1 VLVAGLGYFVDLFDI
16 TLYGVVRVSS
26 LKDLGLTEK
35 EIFDQGANIYTYQMV
50 GMMIG
55 GLIWGVLADKRG
67 RLSVMFGS
75 ILLYSFANIANYFVW
90 DVTSYAIC
98 RFLGGVGLA
107 GELGAAITLVAE
119 SLPKEKRGLG
129 TTIVATLGMLGIL
142 AASFVSEYVP
152 WRTAYLVGG
161 VMGLLLLVARFK
173 VSESELFA
181 KKTHPSSANPLL
193 LLQGG
198 RFPKYLFCILL
209 GVPIYFTT
217 GALFSFA
224 PELAKGLN
232 IQGEV
237 TVSKAIAYGAIGLTM
252 GDLLAGVLSQWFKSR
267 KRAVGVHL
275 SVGFG
280 LMLVY
285 ILAPGL
291 TSTAIYALCLLLGV
305 SVGYWAVLVTM
316 AAEQFGTNIRGT
328 VATTVPNFVRGSA
341 GLIVIGYKELASHI
355 PVSTAALAVGV
366 ACFGLAF
373 VALTR
378 MEETF
383 HRDLDYEE
391 ALAGANPAK
400 ERRYSNDLRRLR
412 GRASSCLGTASA
424 ASTGVSAVAMR
435 TEPGKNCWARWP
447 SLAASSSRPWAY
459 MTSMSPLHPSSST
472 FRAFST
478 PASR

>member
-1 VLVAGLGYFVDLFDI
+1 MKFLRDLRSVLNLTVVVAGLGYFVDLFDI

-26 LKDLGLTEK
+26 LKELGLNDQQ
-35 EIFDQGANIYTYQMV
+35 IFDQGANIYTYQMV

-90 DVTSYAIC
+90 DVTSYAVC

-142 AASFVSEYVP
+142 AAALVAEYIP
-152 WRTAYLVGG
+152 WRLAYLAGG

-181 KKTHPSSANPLL
+181 KKTHSSRADPLL

-198 RFPKYLFCILL
+198 RFPKYLYCILVGL
-209 GVPIYFTT
+209 PVYFTT
-217 GALFSFA
+217 GALFSFSV
-224 PELAKGLN
+224 ELAKGLN
-232 IQGEV
+232 IQGAV
-237 TVSKAIAYGAIGLTM
+237 TASKAILFGSIGLTA

-267 KRAVGVHL
+267 KRAVGAHL
-275 SVGFG
+275 GVGFV
-280 LMLVY
+280 LVLVY

-291 TSTAIYALCLLLGV
+291 TSTGIYVLCLLLGV
-305 SVGYWAVLVTM
+305 SVGYWAVFVTM
-316 AAEQFGTNIRGT
+316 SAEQFGTNIRGT

-341 GLIVIGYKELASHI
+341 ALIVFGYKELTNHI
-355 PVSTAALAVGV
+355 SVSSAALAVGV
-366 ACFGLAF
+366 ICFALAL
-373 VALTR
+373 VALSR

-383 HRDLDYEE
+383 SRDLDYEE
-391 ALAGANPAK
+391 TPSGTKEAKGQALL
-400 ERRYSNDLRRLR
+400 E
-412 GRASSCLGTASA
+412 
-424 ASTGVSAVAMR
+424 
-435 TEPGKNCWARWP
+435 
-447 SLAASSSRPWAY
+447 
-459 MTSMSPLHPSSST
+459 
-472 FRAFST
+472 
-478 PASR
+478 